1 MIGRLKGHV
10 DETGDDY
17 LIVDVG
23 GVGYQV
29 FATRRTLGAL
39 PSRGEAI
46 ALHIE
51 THVREDHI
59 HLYGFPTSE
68 ERRWFRLLT
77 GVQGVGSRVA
87 MGILGVLSPSDIVH
101 ALAAQDRAALTRAD
115 GVGPKLAVRIL
126 TELKDKAGSISLGPS
141 AAAEVYPAAGREQVT
156 DDAISAL
163 VNLGYGRADAFAAVA
178 EAARRIHGDKQL
190 DVLIPAALKELAR

>member
-1 MIGRLKGHV
+1 MSRFFLKKIESFYPRV
-10 DETGDDY
+10 FLIMFVMLTTLPPCLAGDTEQEVNHLLHFVEKVSVQFVSSSGAESQPFFFKEHDPRECAQTW
-17 LIVDVG
+17 
-23 GVGYQV
+23 QV
-29 FATRRTLGAL
+29 
-39 PSRGEAI
+39 
-46 ALHIE
+46 
-51 THVREDHI
+51 
-59 HLYGFPTSE
+59 
-68 ERRWFRLLT
+68 
-77 GVQGVGSRVA
+77 
-87 MGILGVLSPSDIVH
+87 
-101 ALAAQDRAALTRAD
+101 TRAD

-141 AAAEVYPAAGREQVT
+141 AAAEVYPAAGREQDT